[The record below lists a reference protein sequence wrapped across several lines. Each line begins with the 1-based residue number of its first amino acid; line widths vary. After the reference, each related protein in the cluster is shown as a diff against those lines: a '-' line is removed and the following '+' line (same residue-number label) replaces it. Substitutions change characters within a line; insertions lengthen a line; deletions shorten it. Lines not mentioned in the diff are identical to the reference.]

1 MSQGPVPGR
10 RPERPG
16 PIERPSQI
24 VSRQPVHQVTIT
36 NAATLQIV
44 DPVRGTHDILGFAH
58 RPVRFVLQA
67 HKPPGSPGTVS
78 DTVAPRT
85 TAPTHNRPA
94 PTPANHWP
102 STRVGAAHDRDRPYD
117 P

>member
-1 MSQGPVPGR
+1 MSPL
-10 RPERPG
+10 
-16 PIERPSQI
+16 
-24 VSRQPVHQVTIT
+24 VSRQPVHLVTTT

-44 DPVRGTHDILGFAH
+44 DPVRGTHDIDGFAH

-67 HKPPGSPGTVS
+67 HNIAWFAGYGVRYGRPM
-78 DTVAPRT
+78 
-85 TAPTHNRPA
+85 HNRPVHNGPPA

-102 STRVGAAHDRDRPYD
+102 STRVGAAHDPDRPYD